1 MSKRDDYPPGA
12 PCWVDT
18 WQPDPRAALR
28 FYGALLGWSF
38 DEATSMPN
46 GLGGDY
52 FGARVAGRLVAGIG
66 QAPASSPAVWSTYVR
81 VGDIDQ
87 ALARAEEA
95 GGARLAG
102 PMDAGS
108 DGRLAVLTD
117 ATDVP
122 FCLWQAGTRIG
133 AELVNAEH
141 LGDELAPQHQ
151 PRTSASV
158 LRGRVRLGTRAGTG
172 RSVLP
177 VAALE
182 PGRSRGDS
190 DRRRHGPA
198 ALERQSRRPRPTRS
212 PITPPPWAA
221 PSCWRRSTRRA
232 IAARSS
238 RTRRAAS
245 SPSARPPAER
255 SRGRGRGRPT
265 APTVAARA
273 PVRAACR
280 KPIPSR

>member
-1 MSKRDDYPPGA
+1 MDKQEDYPPGA

-18 WQPDPRAALR
+18 LQPDPRAALR

-38 DEATSMPN
+38 DEPTSMPN

-81 VGDIDQ
+81 VDDIEQ

-108 DGRLAVLTD
+108 AGRLAVLTD

-133 AELVNAEH
+133 AELVNEPNTWAMSSLHSINLERAQAFYGAVFGWELEPVPNAPFSRWRLSNQVVAVVTATDGVTVPPH
-141 LGDELAPQHQ
+141 WSVNLAVRDADAIADHAAVLGGNVVLAPIDT
-151 PRTSASV
+151 PGYRSAVIADPQGGVIAVS
-158 LRGRVRLGTRAGTG
+158 A
-172 RSVLP
+172 
-177 VAALE
+177 
-182 PGRSRGDS
+182 
-190 DRRRHGPA
+190 PA
-198 ALERQSRRPRPTRS
+198 R
-212 PITPPPWAA
+212 
-221 PSCWRRSTRRA
+221 
-232 IAARSS
+232 
-238 RTRRAAS
+238 
-245 SPSARPPAER
+245 
-255 SRGRGRGRPT
+255 
-265 APTVAARA
+265 
-273 PVRAACR
+273 
-280 KPIPSR
+280 

>member
-1 MSKRDDYPPGA
+1 MPWRPARRLTQPPRHALTIEQKDNSMSKRDDYPPGA

-122 FCLWQAGTRIG
+122 FCLWPAR
-133 AELVNAEH
+133 AS
-141 LGDELAPQHQ
+141 APSWSTS
-151 PRTSASV
+151 RT
-158 LRGRVRLGTRAGTG
+158 
-172 RSVLP
+172 
-177 VAALE
+177 
-182 PGRSRGDS
+182 PGR
-190 DRRRHGPA
+190 
-198 ALERQSRRPRPTRS
+198 
-212 PITPPPWAA
+212 
-221 PSCWRRSTRRA
+221 
-232 IAARSS
+232 
-238 RTRRAAS
+238 
-245 SPSARPPAER
+245 
-255 SRGRGRGRPT
+255 
-265 APTVAARA
+265 
-273 PVRAACR
+273 
-280 KPIPSR
+280 